1 MRVTRGKQVRYSW
14 SLAETQQQQQQ
25 QQQ

>member
-25 QQQ
+25 QQ